1 MVLNKGNAA
10 QAPRKEAVNMFTP
23 KGYYT
28 SQGYTG
34 FLPDGSRMF
43 FPTQD
48 EYLDYVEEARSA
60 A

>member
-1 MVLNKGNAA
+1 
-10 QAPRKEAVNMFTP
+10 MFIP

-34 FLPDGSRMF
+34 YLPDGSRMF
-43 FPTQD
+43 FPTQA
-48 EYLDYVEEARSA
+48 EYLDYVDQAQDDA

>member
-1 MVLNKGNAA
+1 
-10 QAPRKEAVNMFTP
+10 MFTP

-34 FLPDGSRMF
+34 FLPDGSRMA

-48 EYLDYVEEARSA
+48 EYLDYIEDSSEAA